1 MDKNKKPTIQRR
13 RGRPPKQE
21 DQQSFDRLI
30 IDAATSVC
38 AIHGFHGTTVELILQ
53 EAGVSRPT
61 FYRFFKNK
69 EDVLKRMAVEINQEL
84 VNTVS
89 LAVGN
94 AESVIEKIEAGVDA
108 YIDWGIRRG
117 EIVRVLYNAL
127 FDPAFPIP
135 EIRQNTFRQ
144 LIWLF
149 MSELKETDRPAFD
162 PLFIDAIINTV
173 EYLGTSLFTGKDG
186 EDNLVRVRGIILY
199 FLKSSLLGIREDAP
213 VAPLLDDSDDC
224 L

>member
-1 MDKNKKPTIQRR
+1 MDNNKKPTLQRR

-21 DQQSFDRLI
+21 DQQSFDRVI
-30 IDAATSVC
+30 IDAAADVC
-38 AIHGFHGTTVELILQ
+38 AVHGFHGTTVELIIQ
-53 EAGVSRPT
+53 DAGVSRPT

-69 EDVLKRMAVEINQEL
+69 DDVLKKMAVEINQDL
-84 VNTVS
+84 VDTVIN
-89 LAVGN
+89 AVKK
-94 AESVIEKIEAGVDA
+94 AETVIEKIETGVDA

-144 LIWLF
+144 LTLLF
-149 MSELKETDRPAFD
+149 VEELKEADRPAFD
-162 PLFIDAIINTV
+162 PLFIDALINTV
-173 EYLGTSLFTGKDG
+173 EYLGTSLFTGRDSEK
-186 EDNLVRVRGIILY
+186 NLARVRNIILY

-213 VAPLLDDSDDC
+213 VAPQPDGAV
-224 L
+224 

>member
-1 MDKNKKPTIQRR
+1 MDNNKKPTLQRR
-13 RGRPPKQE
+13 RGRPPKQD

-30 IDAATSVC
+30 IHAATAVC

-89 LAVGN
+89 LAVEN
-94 AESVIEKIEAGVDA
+94 AETVIEKIEAGVDA

-144 LIWLF
+144 LTWLF
-149 MSELKETDRPAFD
+149 MAELKEADMPEYD
-162 PLFIDAIINTV
+162 PLFIDTLINTV
-173 EYLGTSLFTGKDG
+173 EYLGTSLFTGKGCENDF
-186 EDNLVRVRGIILY
+186 LRVRGIILY
-199 FLKSSLLGIREDAP
+199 ILKSTLLEIREKAP
-213 VAPLLDDSDDC
+213 IYLP
-224 L
+224 

>member
-1 MDKNKKPTIQRR
+1 MDNNKKPTLQRR

-30 IDAATSVC
+30 IDAATAVC

-89 LAVGN
+89 LAVEN
-94 AESVIEKIEAGVDA
+94 AETVIEKIEAGVDA

-173 EYLGTSLFTGKDG
+173 EYLGTSLFTGKDS
-186 EDNLVRVRGIILY
+186 ENNLVRVRGIILY

-213 VAPLLDDSDDC
+213 VAPQPGGFV
-224 L
+224 

>member
-1 MDKNKKPTIQRR
+1 MDNNKKPTLQRR
-13 RGRPPKQE
+13 RGRPPKQD

-30 IDAATSVC
+30 IDAATAVC
-38 AIHGFHGTTVELILQ
+38 AIHGFYGTTVELILQ

-94 AESVIEKIEAGVDA
+94 AKTVIEKIEAGVDA

-144 LIWLF
+144 LTWLF

-173 EYLGTSLFTGKDG
+173 EYLGTSLFTGKDS
-186 EDNLVRVRGIILY
+186 ENNLVRVRGIILY
-199 FLKSSLLGIREDAP
+199 ILKSTLLEIREKVP
-213 VAPLLDDSDDC
+213 ISLPFG
-224 L
+224 